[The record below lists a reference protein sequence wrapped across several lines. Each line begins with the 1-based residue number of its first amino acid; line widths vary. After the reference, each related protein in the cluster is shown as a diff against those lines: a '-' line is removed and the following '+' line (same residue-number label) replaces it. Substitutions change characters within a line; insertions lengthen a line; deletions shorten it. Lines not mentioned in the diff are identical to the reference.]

1 MHERHWLKIYTFM
14 EILLFF
20 LYFLYYLFIFYF
32 FIYFRA
38 APSLSLLAFIPS

>member
-20 LYFLYYLFIFYF
+20 LYFLYYLFIFLF
-32 FIYFRA
+32 TLGL
-38 APSLSLLAFIPS
+38 PPLSLS